1 VTPETNA
8 VFSTHCKWHAACIS
22 RSQIALTTEAIMSE
36 EMTAKC
42 PLDAEDLTQARV
54 ASPFSHSSHSAPFV
68 GLRNTLPSDVD
79 IISPFVEQ
87 LMRFISRFR
96 AAGGND
102 IEIEVALR
110 EALVNAIVHG
120 NKEDPNKLVYVKC
133 RCTRDGEV
141 SITVEDEG
149 NGFEHEAVPDPTS
162 LDNQLRTNG
171 RGIHL
176 IRTLMDEVDFEEG
189 GSVLH
194 MRKRANAGESEL
206 TIENSN
212 YTLNP
217 SHESEATSAHFANEA
232 RLTQ

>member
-1 VTPETNA
+1 
-8 VFSTHCKWHAACIS
+8 
-22 RSQIALTTEAIMSE
+22 MSE

-42 PLDAEDLTQARV
+42 PLEAEDVTQARV

-96 AAGGND
+96 VAGGND

-120 NKEDPNKLVYVKC
+120 NEEDPNKLVYVKC

-162 LDNQLRTNG
+162 PDNQLRTNG

-194 MRKRANAGESEL
+194 MRKRANADIRSFGESEL

-217 SHESEATSAHFANEA
+217 PHESEATSVHFANEA

>member
-1 VTPETNA
+1 MQMARRLHVQKPD
-8 VFSTHCKWHAACIS
+8 C
-22 RSQIALTTEAIMSE
+22 ALTTEAIMSE

-42 PLDAEDLTQARV
+42 PLDAEDVTQARV

-120 NKEDPNKLVYVKC
+120 NEEDPNKLVYVKC

-162 LDNQLRTNG
+162 ADNRLRTNG
-171 RGIHL
+171 RGIYL

-189 GSVLH
+189 GSVVH

-217 SHESEATSAHFANEA
+217 PHESEATSVHFANEA

>member
-1 VTPETNA
+1 
-8 VFSTHCKWHAACIS
+8 
-22 RSQIALTTEAIMSE
+22 MSE
-36 EMTAKC
+36 QIKAEVQ
-42 PLDAEDLTQARV
+42 LGAEDMTPARV
-54 ASPFSHSSHSAPFV
+54 ASPASQSFYSASFV
-68 GLRNTLPSDVD
+68 GLRNSLPSDID
-79 IISPFVEQ
+79 IISPFIEQ

-102 IEIEVALR
+102 VEIELALR

-120 NKEDPNKLVYVKC
+120 NHNDPRKRVYVKC

-149 NGFEHEAVPDPTS
+149 NGCEHEAVPDPTS
-162 LDNQLRTNG
+162 PDNQLPTND

-194 MRKRANAGESEL
+194 MRKRANAEIRMFGESEL
-206 TIENSN
+206 KIETSN

-217 SHESEATSAHFANEA
+217 PHESEGASVHSANEA
-232 RLTQ
+232 SLTQ